1 MDRSE
6 VVKEAAEKLHA
17 ELLALG
23 VDVILDDRGERPGA
37 MFADWELIGVPHRV
51 VLSDRGLKEGQVEYQ
66 HRRDTELTAVRQV
79 WHHARRAEDQGHRD
93 ETTARACAS
102 RHRYGRCFW
111 LFSKKVTTKNS
122 AYGEVMNTMSN
133 IHSTTAKL
141 LINGKF
147 TESNTTEWQDILNPA
162 TQEVLGRVP
171 MATLDEVDAAIAA
184 AHEAFKTWRLTPIQA
199 RMRIMLKLQDLIR
212 DNMKDI
218 ARVLTAEQGKTL
230 ADAEGDIQRGLE
242 VVEHACSIGTLQM
255 GEYIEGVARGVDTYT
270 VQQPLGVCAGI
281 TPFNFPAM
289 IPLWMF
295 PMAIVCGNTF
305 VLKPSEQDPLST
317 MMLVELAVQAGVPA
331 GVLNV
336 VHGGKEVVDR
346 LCTHQDIKAISFVGS
361 TAVGTHVYNLAG
373 QHAKRVQSM
382 MGAKNHVVVMPD
394 ANKEQTLNALVGAA
408 FGAAGQRCMALSVA
422 VMVGETKNWID
433 ELVEKAKTL
442 KVNAGHEP
450 QTDIGPVI
458 SPRAKARVID
468 LINSGVEQGAQLL
481 LDGRDVKV
489 AGYEHG
495 NFVGATIFNQVTTDM
510 RIYTEE
516 IFGPVLAIIH
526 VDTLE
531 QAMELVNANPFGNGV
546 GLFTQSGAIA
556 RTFQNNIDIG
566 QVGINI
572 PIPVPVPFFSFTG
585 SRGSKLGDLGPYGKQ
600 AVQFYTQTKTIT
612 SRWFEDTQEKGEVN
626 TTISL
631 R

>member
-1 MDRSE
+1 MN
-6 VVKEAAEKLHA
+6 A
-17 ELLALG
+17 
-23 VDVILDDRGERPGA
+23 I
-37 MFADWELIGVPHRV
+37 
-51 VLSDRGLKEGQVEYQ
+51 
-66 HRRDTELTAVRQV
+66 
-79 WHHARRAEDQGHRD
+79 HHPQQSTG
-93 ETTARACAS
+93 
-102 RHRYGRCFW
+102 F
-111 LFSKKVTTKNS
+111 
-122 AYGEVMNTMSN
+122 
-133 IHSTTAKL
+133 TTAKL
-141 LINGKF
+141 LINGEF
-147 TESNTTEWQDILNPA
+147 VESKTSHWQDIVNPA
-162 TQEVLGRVP
+162 TQEVLGQVP
-171 MATLDEVDAAIAA
+171 FATPEEVNAAIAA
-184 AHEAFKTWRLTPIQA
+184 AQNALASWRQTPIQA

-212 DNMKDI
+212 SNLKSI
-218 ARVLTAEQGKTL
+218 AQVLTAEQGKTL

-270 VQQPLGVCAGI
+270 LQQPLGVCAGI

-317 MMLVELAVQAGVPA
+317 MMLVELAIQAGIPA

-336 VHGGKEVVDR
+336 VHGGKEVVDL
-346 LCTHQDIKAISFVGS
+346 LCTHRDIKAISFVGS

-373 QHAKRVQSM
+373 QHGKRVQSM

-422 VMVGETKNWID
+422 VMVGETKHWVD
-433 ELVEKAKTL
+433 ELVNKTRTL

-450 QTDIGPVI
+450 NTDVGPVI
-458 SPRAKARVID
+458 STRAKARVLD
-468 LINSGVEQGAQLL
+468 LINSGVEQGAELL
-481 LDGRDVKV
+481 LDGREVQV
-489 AGYEHG
+489 PGYEQG
-495 NFVGATIFNQVTTDM
+495 NFVGPTIFNQVTTEM
-510 RIYTEE
+510 RIYKEE
-516 IFGPVLAIIH
+516 VFGPVLAIMH

-531 QAMELVNANPFGNGV
+531 QAIALINANPFGNGV
-546 GLFTQSGAIA
+546 GLFTQNGNTA
-556 RTFQNNIDIG
+556 RTFQNQIDIG

-600 AVQFYTQTKTIT
+600 AVQFYTHTKTIT
-612 SRWFEDTQEKGEVN
+612 SRWFEDDQETTGVN

>member
-1 MDRSE
+1 MN
-6 VVKEAAEKLHA
+6 A
-17 ELLALG
+17 
-23 VDVILDDRGERPGA
+23 I
-37 MFADWELIGVPHRV
+37 
-51 VLSDRGLKEGQVEYQ
+51 
-66 HRRDTELTAVRQV
+66 
-79 WHHARRAEDQGHRD
+79 HHPQQSTG
-93 ETTARACAS
+93 
-102 RHRYGRCFW
+102 F
-111 LFSKKVTTKNS
+111 
-122 AYGEVMNTMSN
+122 
-133 IHSTTAKL
+133 TTAKL
-141 LINGKF
+141 LINGEF
-147 TESNTTEWQDILNPA
+147 VESTTSHWQDIVNPA

-171 MATLDEVDAAIAA
+171 FATAEEVNAAIAA
-184 AHEAFKTWRLTPIQA
+184 AQNALASWRQTPIQA

-212 DNMKDI
+212 NNLKSI
-218 ARVLTAEQGKTL
+218 AQVLTAEQGKTL

-317 MMLVELAVQAGVPA
+317 MMLVELAIEAGIPA

-336 VHGGKEVVDR
+336 VHGGKEVVDL
-346 LCTHQDIKAISFVGS
+346 LCTHHDIKAISFVGS
-361 TAVGTHVYNLAG
+361 TAVGTHVYQLAG
-373 QHAKRVQSM
+373 QHGKRVQSM

-422 VMVGETKNWID
+422 IMVGEAQHWVD
-433 ELVEKAKTL
+433 ELVNKAKTL

-450 QTDIGPVI
+450 NTDVGPVI
-458 SPRAKARVID
+458 STRAKARVID
-468 LINSGVEQGAQLL
+468 LINSGVEQGAKLL
-481 LDGRDVKV
+481 LDGRDVQV
-489 AGYEHG
+489 SGYEQG
-495 NFVGATIFNQVTTDM
+495 NFVGPTIFNQVTTDM
-510 RIYTEE
+510 RIYQEE
-516 IFGPVLAIIH
+516 VFGPVLAIMH
-526 VDTLE
+526 VETLK
-531 QAMELVNANPFGNGV
+531 QAIALINANPFGNGV
-546 GLFTQSGAIA
+546 GLFTQNGHTA
-556 RTFQNNIDIG
+556 RIFQHQIDIG

-612 SRWFEDTQEKGEVN
+612 SRWFEDDQETSGVN

>member
-1 MDRSE
+1 
-6 VVKEAAEKLHA
+6 
-17 ELLALG
+17 
-23 VDVILDDRGERPGA
+23 
-37 MFADWELIGVPHRV
+37 
-51 VLSDRGLKEGQVEYQ
+51 
-66 HRRDTELTAVRQV
+66 
-79 WHHARRAEDQGHRD
+79 
-93 ETTARACAS
+93 
-102 RHRYGRCFW
+102 
-111 LFSKKVTTKNS
+111 
-122 AYGEVMNTMSN
+122 MNTIQN
-133 IHSTTAKL
+133 AYKTKQLTQAKL
-141 LINGKF
+141 LINGEF
-147 TESNTTEWQDILNPA
+147 IDSNTAQWQDIINPA
-162 TQEVLGRVP
+162 TQEVIGRVP
-171 MATLDEVDAAIAA
+171 FATRDEVNAAIAA
-184 AHEAFKTWRLTPIQA
+184 AQNAFATWRETPLQA

-212 DNMKDI
+212 MHAKSI
-218 ARVLTAEQGKTL
+218 AKVLTAEQGKTL

-242 VVEHACSIGTLQM
+242 VVEHACSVGTLQM
-255 GEYIEGVARGVDTYT
+255 GEYLEGVARGVDTYT
-270 VQQPLGVCAGI
+270 LQQPLGVCAGI

-317 MMLVELAVQAGVPA
+317 MMLVELAIQAGVPA

-336 VHGGKEVVDR
+336 VHGGKEVVDM
-346 LCTHQDIKAISFVGS
+346 LCTHTDIKAISFVGS

-373 QHAKRVQSM
+373 QHGKRVQSM

-422 VMVGETKNWID
+422 VMVGESQHWVD
-433 ELVEKAKTL
+433 ELVAKAKNL

-450 QTDIGPVI
+450 NTDIGPVI
-458 SPRAKARVID
+458 STRAKARVLD
-468 LINSGVEQGAQLL
+468 LIQSGVEQGAQLL
-481 LDGRDVKV
+481 LDGRDVQV
-489 AGYEHG
+489 PGYENG
-495 NFVGATIFNQVTTDM
+495 NFVGATIFNHATTEM
-510 RIYTEE
+510 RIYQEE
-516 IFGPVLAIIH
+516 IFGPVLVIIH

-531 QAMELVNANPFGNGV
+531 EAIALINANPFGNGV
-546 GLFTQSGAIA
+546 GLFTQSGATA
-556 RTFQNNIDIG
+556 RTFQNKIDIG

-612 SRWFEDTQEKGEVN
+612 SRWFEDDQESSGVN